1 MTRSSPPSGWRR
13 SVSPLTS
20 RARAVAFVPRH
31 RWPARPSAIVELPP
45 EQVVLREDGDS
56 DNTPGWHIALRAS
69 EAAVAAEKDASK
81 VAAAIEAAVAMV
93 AEQAA
98 VAPVEEKEAAMAPTD
113 DEEVVMSSSDVST

>member
-1 MTRSSPPSGWRR
+1 M
-13 SVSPLTS
+13 SPLTS

-69 EAAVAAEKDASK
+69 EAEARDAAEIG
-81 VAAAIEAAVAMV
+81 AAIEAATAMA
-93 AEQAA
+93 AE
-98 VAPVEEKEAAMAPTD
+98 EAAMAPTK
-113 DEEVVMSSSDVST
+113 DEEAAMEGDDAVVIDLQAPSVDD